1 MAAKNRRMFELR
13 LGKVGLILFIGGMSL
28 LLFSM
33 FSLGIYVGKDMEAYP
48 ERFSSG
54 MAGVV
59 RERLFLSAPQTEK
72 AEPPTETAK
81 RDEPAGG
88 EETAGLTPYDAP
100 GGKKAGEAAGTV
112 KDPSPERSVAPPVPA
127 AGTAASVPP
136 ASVAAA
142 GSAAPAA
149 VGGDG
154 KKPSPPAE
162 RKPAANSGPGSPAA
176 VPAGKATA
184 SGEVTEEGRFEVQVA
199 AYQDRQKAVQTT
211 EKLRPHGFTSRVV
224 MKEIP
229 GKGKWFRVIVGG
241 FENREKAKAAADQ
254 IAGKIRGAQCV
265 IRPAGS

>member
-1 MAAKNRRMFELR
+1 MFELR

-33 FSLGIYVGKDMEAYP
+33 FFLGIYVGKDMEAYP
-48 ERFSSG
+48 EKFSSG
-54 MAGVV
+54 MAGVI
-59 RERLFLSAPQTEK
+59 RERLFLPAPQTGK
-72 AEPPTETAK
+72 AEPPVETAK
-81 RDEPAGG
+81 RYEPAGG
-88 EETAGLTPYDAP
+88 EENAGLAP
-100 GGKKAGEAAGTV
+100 DDPLGGKKAGEVAGGPADPV
-112 KDPSPERSVAPPVPA
+112 KGPSPERTAAPPVPA
-127 AGTAASVPP
+127 AGPATAMPP
-136 ASVAAA
+136 GSVAAA
-142 GSAAPAA
+142 GNAAAA
-149 VGGDG
+149 AAGGDG

-176 VPAGKATA
+176 APAGKATA
-184 SGEVTEEGRFEVQVA
+184 GGEVTEEGRFEVQVA
-199 AYQDRQKAVQTT
+199 AYQERQKAVQTT

-254 IAGKIRGAQCV
+254 IAAKIRGAQCV